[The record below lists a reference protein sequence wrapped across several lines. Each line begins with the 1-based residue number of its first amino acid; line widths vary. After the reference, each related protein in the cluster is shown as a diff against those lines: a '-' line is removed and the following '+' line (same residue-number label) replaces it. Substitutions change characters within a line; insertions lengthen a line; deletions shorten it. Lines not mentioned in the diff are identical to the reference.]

1 MDRYNDILSEVNSV
15 FHRVFNDDSIVIRPE
30 TTADMISGWDSLSH
44 MILISEIEKQFDCE
58 FDFSDV
64 MGFQNVGDMIMTIL
78 NKTAT

>member
-1 MDRYNDILSEVNSV
+1 MDRYNDILLEVNSV
-15 FHRVFNDDSIVIRPE
+15 FHRVFNDNSLVILPE

-44 MILISEIEKQFDCE
+44 MLLISEIEKQFDFE
-58 FDFSDV
+58 FDFSEV